1 MEVSADHVRGPR
13 NGDDELTIRASTGS
27 LYGDTPFL
35 RIGTGPPLVAVL
47 GLTPDHDIPTGWERR
62 MILSSATPAS
72 RHFTV
77 YAVNRKRGLK
87 PGESMS
93 DIAGHLAEAI
103 EHDLGEPV
111 RLQGTSTGGSVALQL
126 AIDRPDLVRRLV
138 VIASAYRLG
147 PRGKAMQAEMA
158 ALIRTGNKEDVWPH
172 LMTSMMLPSPLRVPA
187 RPLARLATRSMVPT
201 DPGDMLATLEAED
214 AFDVRADLSRITA
227 PTLVIGGSKDPFYSR
242 KLFEETALEVAD
254 GRAHVFAGW
263 GHARAASSTATR
275 NLALGFMLSE
285 SDTRS

>member
-1 MEVSADHVRGPR
+1 MA
-13 NGDDELTIRASTGS
+13 IQASTGS
-27 LYGDTPFL
+27 LYGDTPYL

-62 MILSSATPAS
+62 MILSSATPAA

-87 PGESMS
+87 PNESMS
-93 DIAGHLAEAI
+93 EIAGHLAEAI

-147 PRGKAMQAEMA
+147 PRGKALQAEMA
-158 ALIRTGNKEDVWPH
+158 ALIRAGHKEDTWPH
-172 LMTSMMLPSPLRVPA
+172 MMTSMMPAPLRAPA
-187 RPLARLATRSMVPT
+187 RPLVRFATRSMVPA
-201 DPGDMLATLEAED
+201 DPGDMLVTLEAED

-227 PTLVIGGSKDPFYSR
+227 PTLVIGGTKDPFYSAE
-242 KLFEETALEVAD
+242 LFEETAREVAD
-254 GRAHVFAGW
+254 GRAHIFAGW
-263 GHARAASSTATR
+263 GHARAAASTATR

-285 SDTRS
+285 SDARS